1 VFVWDRLFSTD
12 EQSIQQSICVC
23 KVFCCYLSSG
33 TCFTLHHLKVGEAA
47 EAISTVSEALL
58 KQAEAF
64 EASYYLPVRN

>member
-1 VFVWDRLFSTD
+1 
-12 EQSIQQSICVC
+12 
-23 KVFCCYLSSG
+23 
-33 TCFTLHHLKVGEAA
+33 VGEAF